1 MKLSELMAGI
11 TPNADYEGYV
21 MADNMVLAVNTAGS
35 TGASS
40 VGDYSVVQV
49 GVEGVESSL
58 NAETND
64 KQYIRAGKSTTK
76 KGTQR
81 KFSIKGDRYAGDDFQ
96 DYALSETMK
105 YAVGQACV
113 VDYVYFNYLTGKG
126 EKGKASLIVN
136 TDAGGNAGDNST
148 FDIELS
154 KSGDM
159 PEAYTWSAS
168 TGGGG

>member
-1 MKLSELMAGI
+1 MKLSELMTNI
-11 TPNADYEGYV
+11 TPNPSFEGFV
-21 MADNMVLAVNTAGS
+21 MADNYVLAVNVG
-35 TGASS
+35 GAEGAAN
-40 VGDYSVVQV
+40 VGNYAVVQV

-64 KQYIRAGKSTTK
+64 KQYIRAGKSTTT

-81 KFSIKGDRYAGDDFQ
+81 KFSIKGDRYAGDEFQ
-96 DYALSETMK
+96 DFALSETVK
-105 YAVGQACV
+105 YGVGNDCV

-126 EKGKASLIVN
+126 EKGKASLMVN

-148 FDIELS
+148 FAIELS

-159 PEAYTWSAS
+159 PEAYTWSAI
-168 TGGGG
+168 

>member
-1 MKLSELMAGI
+1 MKLSELMAKV
-11 TPNADYEGYV
+11 TPNPDFEGFV
-21 MADNMVLAVNTAGS
+21 MADNYVLAVNVGG
-35 TGASS
+35 GAAAEN
-40 VGDYSVVQV
+40 VGGYAVVQV
-49 GVEGVESSL
+49 GIEGVESSL

-81 KFSIKGDRYAGDDFQ
+81 KFSIKGDRYAGDEFQ
-96 DYALSETMK
+96 DFALSSDIK
-105 YAVGQACV
+105 YGVGEACV

-126 EKGKASLIVN
+126 EKGKASLMVN

-159 PEAYTWSAS
+159 PEDYTWSAV
-168 TGGGG
+168 